1 MGAYDVETN
10 IINAIKDEKSLELFN
25 ILGASKGHTLELDL
39 SHKGYYRRLSR
50 LIATG
55 LVKRER
61 GKYALTA
68 LGIIVHRGQLILQK
82 AVSIYWNLKAID
94 AIVSSGKI
102 EEREE
107 IKLIKT
113 IVDDQEIQK
122 VILRTYQGVYVNK

>member
-25 ILGASKGHTLELDL
+25 IIGRSKGRTLQLDL
-39 SHKGYYRRLSR
+39 SRKGYYRRLSR

-55 LVKRER
+55 LVKRDGGE
-61 GKYALTA
+61 YALTA
-68 LGIIVHRGQLILQK
+68 LGIIVHRWQSILEK

-94 AIVSSGKI
+94 AVVSSGKT

-107 IKLIKT
+107 VKLIKT
-113 IVDDQEIQK
+113 IIDDPEIQK
-122 VILRTYQGVYVNK
+122 VILRTYQGV